1 MKRNSGGRA
10 GGRQN
15 RRYFPASAGLRTS
28 GRLQKRK
35 EGRSAPSLLHFLL
48 ALFRRR
54 VENCTARRTAPRGRK
69 TKRAAVPGRT
79 APTVFA
85 AFFHGFPGLLA
96 DMLRTLIAEVKVMTN
111 NEFMLHI
118 KDNIYFQS
126 QPESVQTVVI
136 HSGAQL
142 QNEQE
147 LQKFCEDLRNK

>member
-1 MKRNSGGRA
+1 
-10 GGRQN
+10 
-15 RRYFPASAGLRTS
+15 
-28 GRLQKRK
+28 
-35 EGRSAPSLLHFLL
+35 
-48 ALFRRR
+48 
-54 VENCTARRTAPRGRK
+54 
-69 TKRAAVPGRT
+69 
-79 APTVFA
+79 
-85 AFFHGFPGLLA
+85 
-96 DMLRTLIAEVKVMTN
+96 MLRTLIAEVKVMTN